1 MSVTRYLSRFSIR
14 EHFHKSK
21 GFVQKNICFPF
32 KCILCYELPLSSQWV
47 CLGEPK
53 SPFYPLTLLPS
64 HLLLHRGFGGRLYK
78 LAKDQEAPGSSF
90 FKTDDRRSLF
100 RCEIQ
105 SSLIEINPRATEL
118 HTSPSRRRS
127 RPVQHFNYSDRSN
140 LILYYNF
147 QSGPGDQETK

>member
-1 MSVTRYLSRFSIR
+1 MSVTRYLSRFSIC

-64 HLLLHRGFGGRLYK
+64 HPLLHRGFGGRLYK
-78 LAKDQEAPGSSF
+78 LAKDQEAPRSS
-90 FKTDDRRSLF
+90 RRMIGAPCFAAKSKVARSRLI
-100 RCEIQ
+100 REPQ
-105 SSLIEINPRATEL
+105 SSIHHPAEGGADQSSISITLTVLI
-118 HTSPSRRRS
+118 
-127 RPVQHFNYSDRSN
+127 
-140 LILYYNF
+140 
-147 QSGPGDQETK
+147 